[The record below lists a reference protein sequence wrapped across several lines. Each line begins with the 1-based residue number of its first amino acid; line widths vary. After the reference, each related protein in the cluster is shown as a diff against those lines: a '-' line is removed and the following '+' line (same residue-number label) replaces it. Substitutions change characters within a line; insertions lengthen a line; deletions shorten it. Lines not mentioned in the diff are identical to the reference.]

1 MDRPFFRMDTPKK
14 TSWKAFLLA
23 REKCSPEK
31 EAKSMQSS
39 LYQQNR
45 IRDFDSFV
53 DEAAPGFELGKKDL
67 QSPALPLGHAAKM
80 IYNRIK
86 ISLFGLDY

>member
-1 MDRPFFRMDTPKK
+1 MDTPKK

-39 LYQQNR
+39 VRTFRGHLAVNLLNPRR
-45 IRDFDSFV
+45 IDFALLTSLLPTKGRDL
-53 DEAAPGFELGKKDL
+53 AT
-67 QSPALPLGHAAKM
+67 SPKA
-80 IYNRIK
+80 R
-86 ISLFGLDY
+86 S